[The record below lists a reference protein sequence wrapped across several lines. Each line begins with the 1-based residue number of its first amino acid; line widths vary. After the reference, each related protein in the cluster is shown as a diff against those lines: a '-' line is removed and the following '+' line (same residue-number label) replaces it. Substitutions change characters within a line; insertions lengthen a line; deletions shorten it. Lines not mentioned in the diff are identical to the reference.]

1 MVEKSFGN
9 CLKWFGGH
17 WRTWMVICLP
27 CVLLV
32 LPLTPSLG
40 DKFYPYVPRYIWGLL
55 TVALSWIFE
64 LLPIPVTAMLP
75 VVIFPLAGVV
85 SSGCVS
91 SSYLNN
97 TSFLFIGALIIACAI
112 ESCGLHRRV
121 ALFSVKSVGSNPR
134 WMLFSIMVCAYFL
147 GMFISNTATTAMML
161 PIVEQIL
168 KELGEDDAEKEV
180 ESLELDEQ
188 SITDRIKSKKDN
200 ESGNNNFGYE
210 NGEDFEM
217 NKLPES
223 EIEDIA
229 ARKAEAKRQKWIL
242 SDGTDLNDL
251 RDVPMTPRRFKI
263 IAKSLSIGVPYAS
276 NIGGLATLTGNT
288 ANLILSGEFSESFP
302 EAPPITYT
310 SWLLYNLPAS
320 FFFIWMAFVWIMIL
334 FIGLDIDD
342 IKRAWR
348 FEETRQEA
356 KAGHFIREEF
366 AKLGAWRQSEIE
378 VGVVFCITIL
388 LWFFEDPGFMPG
400 WAEFFRPN
408 FVSNS
413 QPAILMGVIL
423 FILPEQSPFAVF
435 DLSQEEIDRII
446 ERGPHVDST
455 TGEVSGGNPWDC
467 VTPILDWHFVEKH
480 VPWGVVFLMGGGFSL
495 AFCSKQSGFSC
506 WMAQN
511 FSALATLPVQ
521 VIAFVITVVTGFF
534 TEFASNAATCALFVP
549 ILALMAKAI
558 CVNPYWLMMV
568 CAQATNL
575 AFMLPVAEPS
585 NAIAFSYGRIEVR
598 DTATAGLMMNFL
610 GFFTI
615 TIFINTLGYVEWGL
629 AEYPCWAADNITECT
644 CVIHTG
650 QYPCSWGGKCT
661 GGITDQTTY
670 ASLNMTDPAA
680 P

>member
-1 MVEKSFGN
+1 MVEKTFGN
-9 CLKWFGGH
+9 CCKWALGH
-17 WRTWMVICLP
+17 WRTWFIICVP
-27 CVLLV
+27 CILLV
-32 LPLTPSLG
+32 LPLTPAFG
-40 DKFYPYVPRYIWGLL
+40 DKYYPYVPRYSWGLL
-55 TVALSWIFE
+55 CVALSWIFE

-75 VVIFPLAGVV
+75 VVIFPFLGVV

-121 ALFSVKSVGSNPR
+121 ALFAVNSVGSNPR
-134 WMLFSIMVCAYFL
+134 WMLFSVMTVAYIL

-168 KELGEDDAEKEV
+168 KELGEDDAESEV
-180 ESLELDEQ
+180 EELELEER
-188 SITDRIKSKKDN
+188 SICEKGMRGDGEFVSKAAIDN
-200 ESGNNNFGYE
+200 MA
-210 NGEDFEM
+210 FEM
-217 NKLPES
+217 DRLPES
-223 EIEDIA
+223 ISGEDEKA
-229 ARKAEAKRQKWIL
+229 TKRAEAKRSKWIL
-242 SDGTDLNDL
+242 DDGTDLTIYPNL
-251 RDVPMTPRRFKI
+251 PMTARRFKI
-263 IAKSLSIGVPYAS
+263 IAKSLSVGVPYAS

-288 ANLILSGEFSESFP
+288 SNLILAGEFSESFP

-320 FFFIWMAFVWIMIL
+320 FFFIWFSYAWIMTL
-334 FIGLDIDD
+334 FIGLDWED

-348 FEETRQEA
+348 MDMTRQEA
-356 KAGHFIREEF
+356 KAAHFIRKEYEG
-366 AKLGAWRQSEIE
+366 LGTWRQSEIE
-378 VGVVFCITIL
+378 VAIVFCITIL

-413 QPAILMGVIL
+413 QPAILMGVVL
-423 FILPEQSPFAVF
+423 FILPEESPFEVF
-435 DLSQEEIDRII
+435 SMTQDEIDASI
-446 ERGPHVDST
+446 EAGPTINPLS
-455 TGEVSGGNPWDC
+455 GEVSGGDPWNA
-467 VTPILDWHFVEKH
+467 VKAILDWHFVEKH

-495 AFCSKQSGFSC
+495 AFCSKESGFSC

-511 FSALATLPVQ
+511 FSALSALPVQ
-521 VIAFVITVVTGFF
+521 VIAFVITVITGFF

-558 CVNPYWLMMV
+558 CVNPMWLMMV

-598 DTATAGLMMNFL
+598 DTATAGLMMNLL
-610 GFFTI
+610 GFMVI

-629 AEYPCWAADNITECT
+629 AEYPCWAADNVTECT
-644 CVIHTG
+644 CVVHLG

-661 GGITDQTTY
+661 GGITDITTY

-680 P
+680 S

>member
-1 MVEKSFGN
+1 
-9 CLKWFGGH
+9 
-17 WRTWMVICLP
+17 
-27 CVLLV
+27 
-32 LPLTPSLG
+32 
-40 DKFYPYVPRYIWGLL
+40 
-55 TVALSWIFE
+55 
-64 LLPIPVTAMLP
+64 MLP
-75 VVIFPLAGVV
+75 VVIFPMAGVV

-121 ALFSVKSVGSNPR
+121 ALFAVKSVGSNPR
-134 WMLFSIMVCAYFL
+134 WMFF
-147 GMFISNTATTAMML
+147 SNTATTAMML
-161 PIVEQIL
+161 PIVEQVL

-180 ESLELDEQ
+180 EDLEFEEK
-188 SITDRIKSKKDN
+188 SIAEKMS
-200 ESGNNNFGYE
+200 E
-210 NGEDFEM
+210 NGSRRGQFMTQECADNLAYEM
-217 NKLPES
+217 DKLPES
-223 EIEDIA
+223 ETEFGVS
-229 ARKAEAKRQKWIL
+229 KSKKNKWIMD
-242 SDGTDLNDL
+242 DGTDFSNLP
-251 RDVPMTPRRFKI
+251 DVPLTARRFKI

-288 ANLILSGEFSESFP
+288 SNLILSGEFSESFP

-320 FFFIWMAFVWIMIL
+320 FFFIWMAFAWIMIL
-334 FIGLDIDD
+334 FIGLDWEDM
-342 IKRAWR
+342 KRAWNM
-348 FEETRQEA
+348 ELTRQEA
-356 KAGHFIREEF
+356 KAGHFVETEF
-366 AKLGAWRQSEIE
+366 KKLGKWRQSEIE
-378 VGVVFCITIL
+378 VGIVFSITIL

-413 QPAILMGVIL
+413 QPAILMGVML
-423 FILPEQSPFAVF
+423 FILPEESPFDVF
-435 DLSQEEIDRII
+435 KMTQEEIDASI
-446 ERGPHVDST
+446 EKGPKIDPT
-455 TGEVSGGNPWDC
+455 TGECSGGDPWNC
-467 VTPILDWHFVEKH
+467 VNAISDWHFVEKH

-511 FSALATLPVQ
+511 FSTLATLPVQ
-521 VIAFVITVVTGFF
+521 VIAFVITVITGFF

-558 CVNPYWLMMV
+558 CVNPMWLMMV

-598 DTATAGLMMNFL
+598 DTATAGLMMNLL
-610 GFFTI
+610 GFFVI

-629 AEYPCWAADNITECT
+629 AEYPCWAADNVTQCT
-644 CVIHTG
+644 CVVHLG
-650 QYPCSWGGKCT
+650 AYPCSWGGRCT
-661 GGITDQTTY
+661 GGITDITTY
-670 ASLNMTDPAA
+670 AALNMTDPAM